1 MHRKF
6 YNFLKKCGMINS
18 MRKTMEQAADGRA
31 AAIIFISG
39 ERLKEFGK
47 CVAAGPMSEKNS

>member
-18 MRKTMEQAADGRA
+18 MRKTMEQA